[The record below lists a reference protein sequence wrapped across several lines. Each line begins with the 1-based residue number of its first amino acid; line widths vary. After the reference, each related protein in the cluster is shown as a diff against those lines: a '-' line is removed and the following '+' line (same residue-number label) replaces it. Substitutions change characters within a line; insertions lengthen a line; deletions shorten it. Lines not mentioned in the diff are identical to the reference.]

1 MAHAK
6 AKVWPCLSCEGF
18 GIAAERDGVN
28 LEASE
33 SAVFL
38 KMSQRKPY
46 FGLDPLLCAEFA
58 RQRSANSQNV
68 HKLS

>member
-1 MAHAK
+1 MAQAK
-6 AKVWPCLSCEGF
+6 ARVWPCMSCEGF

-46 FGLDPLLCAEFA
+46 FGLDPLLCAKFA
-58 RQRSANSQNV
+58 RSENSQNV